1 MARPGFTEC
10 YPIIGC
16 GGVGCEYCR
25 IESHGEYMV
34 VVNNSTAYVKTKSF
48 FLEQHG
54 DIREWGKRWFQV
66 SARSVAEAAKIGKE
80 KARE

>member
-16 GGVGCEYCR
+16 GGLGCEYCEIR
-25 IESHGEYMV
+25 SDEKYMV
-34 VVNNSTAYVKTKSF
+34 LVNGQTAYTKVKSF
-48 FLEQHG
+48 FVEQGG
-54 DIREWGKRWFQV
+54 DKEEWGKRWFEV

-80 KARE
+80 KALG